1 MPAFFLA
8 VALVFLA
15 SVANPARAASDEAQ
29 IDVLIKDL
37 QGLVDKAE
45 REKLADPWFI
55 EDLRGLI
62 SRYSETWPVV
72 LLDHSFDSREATPKA
87 PWQVRQGKMQMDW
100 SRGLRS
106 RVELSKPTQSDNEVV
121 GQIIGGLL
129 NQALTGQQA
138 ATADDPTVPAIASAS
153 LVVSNAFHLE
163 TVLTARP
170 LERSSEG
177 GLEVGV
183 FQKDGNGGYRLA
195 IAPTAD
201 GQGGSLELFVI
212 SSRGTSRL
220 VETANFT
227 GGFLDDQPLKLA
239 LSRDP
244 AGRMRA
250 ALDDVELI
258 SVEDRSF
265 RDAFSGVLIVNKG
278 GDYALKTMQVKGTAP
293 K

>member
-1 MPAFFLA
+1 MPAFLLA
-8 VALVFLA
+8 VALVLLTA
-15 SVANPARAASDEAQ
+15 VSTPARAANDEAQ
-29 IDVLIKDL
+29 IDSLIEDL

-72 LLDHSFDSREATPKA
+72 LLDHSFDSREAAPKA
-87 PWQVRQGKMQMDW
+87 PWQIRQGKMQMDW

-106 RVELSKPTQSDNEVV
+106 RVELSKPAQSDNEVV

-138 ATADDPTVPAIASAS
+138 APADDPTVPAIASAA
-153 LVVSNAFHLE
+153 LAVSNAFHLE
-163 TVLTARP
+163 TVMTARP

-177 GLEVGV
+177 GLEIGV
-183 FQKDGNGGYRLA
+183 FQKDGNAGYRLT

-201 GQGGSLELFVI
+201 GQGGILEMFVI

-220 VETANFT
+220 VETASFT
-227 GGFLDDQPLKLA
+227 GGFLDDQPLKVA

-265 RDAFSGVLIVNKG
+265 RDPFSGILIVNKG
-278 GDYALKTMQVKGTAP
+278 GDYALKTMLVKGTAP